1 MKRLLLCIAAFWPV
15 TGVEAQDLS
24 RAEELL
30 KSGKHA
36 EAVGAFKAVVDQQ
49 PDNGPALLGLGK
61 SLYLG
66 GKPEDA
72 IPHLNAAARSLEK
85 NAEAWTLLGQA
96 CFDYAL
102 QMIQDQARGSYINAL
117 FDDAENAL
125 KKAME
130 LDARVLGAALW
141 LGRLH
146 LAREENESAVKVLG
160 RAAEID
166 PKNAWAPYYLGEAHY
181 AAKNYGQAV
190 EAYSKAAGLSPG
202 WLDPLRRLVWTH
214 IAAGESDKA
223 EEALGRAMA
232 TAPER
237 TEPFEDLGTLYGT
250 AKQYDKITAFLQ
262 GHVKKHPS
270 ARLPLFYLGYYQTLA
285 GKVDDAIKSYER
297 LVADE
302 VAAKNWPNAQFQ
314 LGKLLIEKGQADRGI
329 KLVLR
334 SFQADTNNQEVYDF
348 LRMRAGVAITA
359 DRLTEAE
366 RLLKVL
372 CDGRP
377 EDGLLWADMGLV
389 LRDQSK
395 YEDAYKYYK
404 RAAELLPQDP
414 QVLNDVGVVLHY
426 HLKKEDEG
434 LRFYKK
440 SEELGDNIDAVEN
453 IGVIYYDHGQYEK
466 ARDQFE
472 RVLKKEAGRTK
483 ALDYLKRIERKMK
496 KSKPGS
502 KD

>member
-1 MKRLLLCIAAFWPV
+1 VWIAASLPV
-15 TGVEAQDLS
+15 TRAGAQDLS

-30 KSGKHA
+30 KAGKHA
-36 EAVGAFKAVVDQQ
+36 EAAAAYKAVVEQQ
-49 PDNGPALLGLGK
+49 ADNGPALLGLGK

-72 IPHLNAAARSLEK
+72 IPHLNAAARGLDK

-96 CFDYAL
+96 CFDYAQ

-130 LDARVLGAALW
+130 QDPKALGAALW

-181 AAKNYGQAV
+181 AAKNYGQAL
-190 EAYSKAAGLSPG
+190 EAYAKAAELSPG

-214 IAAGESDKA
+214 IAAGETEKA
-223 EEALGRAMA
+223 EEALGRALEA
-232 TAPER
+232 GAER
-237 TEPFEDLGTLYGT
+237 TEAYEDLAALYGN

-270 ARLPLFYLGYYQTLA
+270 ARLPLFYLGYYQALA

-314 LGKLLIEKGQADRGI
+314 LGKLLIEKGQTDRGT
-329 KLVLR
+329 KFVLR
-334 SFQADTNNQEVYDF
+334 AFQADANNQEVYDF
-348 LRMRAGVAITA
+348 LRMRAGVAITGE
-359 DRLTEAE
+359 RLSEAE

-377 EDGLLWADMGLV
+377 DDGLLWADMGLV

-395 YEDAYKYYK
+395 YEDSFKYYK

-414 QVLNDVGVVLHY
+414 QVLNDCGVVLHY
-426 HLKKEDEG
+426 HLKKEEEG
-434 LRFYKK
+434 LKFYKK
-440 SEELGDNIDAVEN
+440 SEELSKGECIDAVEN
-453 IGVIYYDHGQYEK
+453 LGVVYFDHGQYEK

-483 ALDYLKRIERKMK
+483 ALDYLKRIERKLK
-496 KSKPGS
+496 KTKTGS